1 MSFAGVSLIQDGKL
15 WPSTSAIS
23 DAGSASGYHLLVVE
37 GYSRTKADVPNGICI
52 VSRSFRVGG
61 YLWLL
66 RYYPNGKPGKA
77 DFISTSLILAQHITM
92 PVKAKYEFSFVDQAD
107 KQGPSHIRKSEAYD
121 FRAKYSGVCSFEFT
135 KMEALENSKHLKNDS
150 FTIRCDVLVIED
162 ADAKGSASQFVTVPP
177 PDMQRHFTD
186 LLMAKEGTDV
196 TFKVGTEAFAAHRC
210 ILAARSRVFKAELF
224 GPMKEGSTA
233 TAEAITVDDMDA
245 RVFRAMLAFIYSDL
259 EPELGKED
267 DEDVMWQHL
276 LGAADRYDLQ
286 RLKLMCEDKLCR
298 FIDVSTTT
306 SILALAERHSCDG
319 LKKAC
324 YDFLGAPGKLKAVV
338 ATDGFDHLISSS
350 PSVVKELMAMLA
362 P

>member
-1 MSFAGVSLIQDGKL
+1 MSFAGVSLIQDGRL
-15 WPSTSAIS
+15 WPSASAS
-23 DAGSASGYHLLVVE
+23 NDAGSASGYHLLVVE
-37 GYSRTKADVPNGICI
+37 GYSRSKADFLNGNYIE
-52 VSRSFRVGG
+52 SRSFRVGD

-66 RYYPNGKPGKA
+66 RYYPNGSSGNA
-77 DFISTSLILAQHITM
+77 GFISAALILAQDVEV
-92 PVKAKYEFSFVDQAD
+92 PAKAKYVFSFIDQAE
-107 KQGPSHIRKSEAYD
+107 KQGPSHIRKREAYN
-121 FRAKYSGVCSFEFT
+121 FHTKTRGMCSSEFIRR
-135 KMEALENSKHLKNDS
+135 EALENSEHLKNDG
-150 FTIRCDVLVIED
+150 FTIRCDVLVIEGG
-162 ADAKGSASQFVTVPP
+162 DAKGTTSPFITVPP

-224 GPMKEGSTA
+224 GPMKEGSMMTA
-233 TAEAITVDDMDA
+233 DAITVEDMDA

-259 EPELGKED
+259 EPELGEED

-324 YDFLGAPGKLKAVV
+324 YDFLGAPGKLKAV
-338 ATDGFDHLISSS
+338 ATTDGFDHLITSC
-350 PSVVKELMAMLA
+350 PSVMKELIAMLA

>member
-15 WPSTSAIS
+15 WPSTSAS
-23 DAGSASGYHLLVVE
+23 NDAGSASGYHLLVVE
-37 GYSRTKADVPNGICI
+37 GYSRTKADFLNGYDIE
-52 VSRSFRVGG
+52 SRSFRVGD

-66 RYYPNGKPGKA
+66 RYYPNGSSGNA
-77 DFISTSLILAQHITM
+77 GFISVSLILAQHVTM
-92 PVKAKYEFSFVDQAD
+92 PVKAKYEFSFIDQAE
-107 KQGPSHIRKSEAYD
+107 KQGPSHIRKRGAYD
-121 FRAKYSGVCSFEFT
+121 FRVKYGGLCSSEFI
-135 KMEALENSKHLKNDS
+135 KREALENSKHLKNDS
-150 FTIRCDVLVIED
+150 FTIRCDVLVIEGG
-162 ADAKGSASQFVTVPP
+162 DAKGTTSPFITVPP
-177 PDMQRHFTD
+177 PDMHRHFTD

-196 TFKVGTEAFAAHRC
+196 KFKVGTEPFAAHRC

-267 DEDVMWQHL
+267 DEGVMWQHL
-276 LGAADRYDLQ
+276 LSAADRYDLQ
-286 RLKLMCEDKLCR
+286 RLKLICEDKLCR
-298 FIDVSTTT
+298 FIDVNTTT
-306 SILALAERHSCDG
+306 SILALAERHSCNG

-324 YDFLGAPGKLKAVV
+324 YDFLGAPGKLKAV
-338 ATDGFDHLISSS
+338 ATTDGFDHLITSC
-350 PSVVKELMAMLA
+350 PSVMKELIAMLA

>member
-15 WPSTSAIS
+15 WPSASAIN
-23 DAGSASGYHLLVVE
+23 DAGSSSGYHLLVVE
-37 GYSRTKADVPNGICI
+37 GYSRTKDALNGCYID
-52 VSRSFRVGG
+52 SHYFRVGG
-61 YLWLL
+61 YLWFL
-66 RYYPNGKPGKA
+66 RYYPNGSSGNTG
-77 DFISTSLILAQHITM
+77 FISVSFILAQHVTM
-92 PVKAKYEFSFVDQAD
+92 PVKAKYEFSFIDEAE
-107 KQGPSHIRKSEAYD
+107 KQGPSHIRKREAYD
-121 FRAKYSGVCSFEFT
+121 FHTKNRGMCSFEFIKT
-135 KMEALENSKHLKNDS
+135 EALENSKHLKNDR
-150 FTIRCDVLVIED
+150 FTIRWDVLIIEGG
-162 ADAKGSASQFVTVPP
+162 DAKGTTSPFITVPP
-177 PDMQRHFTD
+177 PNMQRHFTD

-324 YDFLGAPGKLKAVV
+324 YDFLGAPGKLKAVA
-338 ATDGFDHLISSS
+338 ATDGFDHLITSC
-350 PSVVKELMAMLA
+350 PSVMKELIAMLA